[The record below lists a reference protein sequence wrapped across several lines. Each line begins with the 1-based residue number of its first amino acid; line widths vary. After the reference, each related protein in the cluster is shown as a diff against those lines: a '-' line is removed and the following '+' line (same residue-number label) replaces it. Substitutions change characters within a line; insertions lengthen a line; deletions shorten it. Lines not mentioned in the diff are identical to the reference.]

1 MDDKPLFSTTAED
14 EENKDKAIEVAPLPP
29 AEDPTAPINTTP
41 TVNTPTE
48 TPSGRDLG
56 KYVKVVTS
64 LTDGNPD
71 QNVDMLQP
79 DFVGS
84 LGKAFQAMPEEL
96 RSAIN
101 IEQAGRS
108 SAYQAKLYQRYKLGG
123 PLAAPP
129 GHSRHEDGRAV
140 DIGPASGNYRD
151 PAYLSALNW
160 LYQRSEEFGIINPP
174 SIRNRDSGHFQF
186 VRPDPTLKTVAI
198 PYDVSNAIDTA
209 ARKYGLDR
217 RMLYSIAYG
226 ESNYDRSGSSSA
238 GATGLFQ
245 MMPET
250 WGDLVSRYGKN
261 FPEISNW
268 DRKNPMH
275 NALMMGALT
284 RENQAVLHEKLGRD
298 PTPGEIYGA
307 HFLGASGYGRFVSY
321 AKDNPHE
328 PALNGV
334 SPRAVAQNRSV
345 FYRANGQPRT
355 AEEVQTWMDRKA
367 STAPG
372 FNDKNEK
379 LKELITA
386 TQDGYKVIPGV
397 ASTVATAEGAVAP
410 GVAKADAVLA
420 NANEYAARAERQRT
434 RVNAAQNGVS
444 AAADIGYRRI
454 SYEDLFVPPAVNSRD
469 ISKQIEARMDH
480 REATAPFSTLVMDA
494 FKDTNTL
501 SWMFAGAP
509 QMAPDPN
516 FFMTEE
522 MAKKAVEGIDPRFH
536 SWVINSYSAGQ
547 LQKAREDALSFMEGE
562 KRLDEA
568 GLTGMAL
575 RLGTA
580 FLDPVAIGVALG
592 TEGLAAPM
600 LFGKAASVGGK
611 LKAGLLA
618 STGNVAATG
627 ALQLSGDPRITGQ
640 DYLLAGVAGFGLG
653 ALFGKGIKPELP
665 ENQEIAA
672 KASEIVDGLA
682 GPSSAGAAQN
692 LDASFVSPKLDAD
705 WSRLKNDDVWESPV
719 PKALPLWGTVDKAL
733 RSKNPAARLV
743 APHLAEN
750 AVGFKGHGT
759 IPIAASERARRLESS
774 FEARYADAHRT
785 AFQEYLKEVGGGWI
799 ARWTKTGEFA
809 DKVGLAIREKDPAIR
824 EQMSPAARKLADKQ
838 IALQDELLELEKNPG
853 VRMGKEMA
861 SVEGFNEVVNKGS
874 YLMRVWD
881 NAKLKTLGQPKL
893 ARMLRGAI
901 RDEQPDLDERYVR
914 KLADGAAEKMMERT
928 HGLDDYFDR
937 ALSGADEEAL
947 TKVLKELG
955 FTDEDEVEEV
965 LKSFQKVKE
974 KDKENPARA
983 KRRMLLNE
991 TYETEIDGQKYK
1003 LSDFLVND
1011 APALFKARNRQATSR
1026 IALAQVQIRDPK
1038 TGELLV
1044 DGIRSDKDFEH
1055 LIEQVKARGASEGQ
1069 TPRQIADD
1077 EKQLRFIYDYMT
1089 GRLKM
1094 PDNGVMDV
1102 LRLTQ
1107 KFNFSRVMNQVG
1119 FAQIP
1124 EMATSLSHL
1133 GVRASMEHMPEFKR
1147 IIGMSAKELDQ
1158 HGTLDEMQYI
1168 MGQST
1173 AMLRSHITS
1182 RFDDEA
1188 TNGFHKFTKGTAF
1201 DKVEAGLENMNRV
1214 TSTLSGMNG
1223 VTDMLQHWNS
1233 LLVGQTFVNLA
1244 HGAKEVDGRL
1254 VFSNANMRR
1263 LKSLGID
1270 TETSTKFKYKNP
1282 KYKGADMVK
1291 MKAEYDNADKLE
1303 RAKAAGTMKPEDK
1316 KLYDSLKIRLKEV
1329 HLNADVMREA
1339 DLPDIEA
1346 ITSKMDELLE
1356 KNGYKAP
1363 AYPTFKGEA
1372 KFIEGEG
1379 TMLERIARQVKEHA
1393 TTEKG
1398 IYNDKKFKLMNY
1410 NSWTD
1415 LEAREAFIDT
1425 LFRASRRMVQENDV
1439 GQMATWMSTPMAR
1452 ILLQFRTFMMA
1463 GYSKQLLH
1471 NLHHAGA
1478 FGGGTDAQNL
1488 GQTFTYFSASVVFG
1502 SLAYAMQSKIQSL
1515 GRSDADEFLYDED
1528 KGKLTHKNLALA
1540 GVQRAGWSSIIPLV
1554 MDSARV
1560 GELLTGDPLFA
1571 GTRSSGQVSNAIFGN
1586 PTASFAE
1593 SALSIPPMV
1602 GDMIRDGRSP
1612 AQPEL
1617 RKGSSLLPFQNMLG
1631 VQQMYNYL
1639 ISDFDEEKPRQ

>member
-1 MDDKPLFSTTAED
+1 
-14 EENKDKAIEVAPLPP
+14 
-29 AEDPTAPINTTP
+29 
-41 TVNTPTE
+41 
-48 TPSGRDLG
+48 
-56 KYVKVVTS
+56 
-64 LTDGNPD
+64 
-71 QNVDMLQP
+71 
-79 DFVGS
+79 
-84 LGKAFQAMPEEL
+84 
-96 RSAIN
+96 
-101 IEQAGRS
+101 
-108 SAYQAKLYQRYKLGG
+108 
-123 PLAAPP
+123 
-129 GHSRHEDGRAV
+129 
-140 DIGPASGNYRD
+140 
-151 PAYLSALNW
+151 
-160 LYQRSEEFGIINPP
+160 
-174 SIRNRDSGHFQF
+174 
-186 VRPDPTLKTVAI
+186 
-198 PYDVSNAIDTA
+198 
-209 ARKYGLDR
+209 
-217 RMLYSIAYG
+217 
-226 ESNYDRSGSSSA
+226 
-238 GATGLFQ
+238 
-245 MMPET
+245 
-250 WGDLVSRYGKN
+250 
-261 FPEISNW
+261 
-268 DRKNPMH
+268 
-275 NALMMGALT
+275 
-284 RENQAVLHEKLGRD
+284 
-298 PTPGEIYGA
+298 
-307 HFLGASGYGRFVSY
+307 
-321 AKDNPHE
+321 
-328 PALNGV
+328 
-334 SPRAVAQNRSV
+334 
-345 FYRANGQPRT
+345 
-355 AEEVQTWMDRKA
+355 
-367 STAPG
+367 
-372 FNDKNEK
+372 
-379 LKELITA
+379 
-386 TQDGYKVIPGV
+386 
-397 ASTVATAEGAVAP
+397 
-410 GVAKADAVLA
+410 
-420 NANEYAARAERQRT
+420 
-434 RVNAAQNGVS
+434 
-444 AAADIGYRRI
+444 
-454 SYEDLFVPPAVNSRD
+454 
-469 ISKQIEARMDH
+469 
-480 REATAPFSTLVMDA
+480 
-494 FKDTNTL
+494 
-501 SWMFAGAP
+501 
-509 QMAPDPN
+509 
-516 FFMTEE
+516 
-522 MAKKAVEGIDPRFH
+522 
-536 SWVINSYSAGQ
+536 
-547 LQKAREDALSFMEGE
+547 
-562 KRLDEA
+562 
-568 GLTGMAL
+568 
-575 RLGTA
+575 
-580 FLDPVAIGVALG
+580 
-592 TEGLAAPM
+592 
-600 LFGKAASVGGK
+600 
-611 LKAGLLA
+611 
-618 STGNVAATG
+618 
-627 ALQLSGDPRITGQ
+627 
-640 DYLLAGVAGFGLG
+640 
-653 ALFGKGIKPELP
+653 
-665 ENQEIAA
+665 
-672 KASEIVDGLA
+672 
-682 GPSSAGAAQN
+682 
-692 LDASFVSPKLDAD
+692 
-705 WSRLKNDDVWESPV
+705 
-719 PKALPLWGTVDKAL
+719 
-733 RSKNPAARLV
+733 
-743 APHLAEN
+743 
-750 AVGFKGHGT
+750 
-759 IPIAASERARRLESS
+759 
-774 FEARYADAHRT
+774 
-785 AFQEYLKEVGGGWI
+785 
-799 ARWTKTGEFA
+799 
-809 DKVGLAIREKDPAIR
+809 
-824 EQMSPAARKLADKQ
+824 
-838 IALQDELLELEKNPG
+838 
-853 VRMGKEMA
+853 
-861 SVEGFNEVVNKGS
+861 
-874 YLMRVWD
+874 
-881 NAKLKTLGQPKL
+881 
-893 ARMLRGAI
+893 
-901 RDEQPDLDERYVR
+901 
-914 KLADGAAEKMMERT
+914 
-928 HGLDDYFDR
+928 
-937 ALSGADEEAL
+937 
-947 TKVLKELG
+947 
-955 FTDEDEVEEV
+955 
-965 LKSFQKVKE
+965 
-974 KDKENPARA
+974 
-983 KRRMLLNE
+983 
-991 TYETEIDGQKYK
+991 
-1003 LSDFLVND
+1003 
-1011 APALFKARNRQATSR
+1011 
-1026 IALAQVQIRDPK
+1026 
-1038 TGELLV
+1038 
-1044 DGIRSDKDFEH
+1044 
-1055 LIEQVKARGASEGQ
+1055 
-1069 TPRQIADD
+1069 
-1077 EKQLRFIYDYMT
+1077 
-1089 GRLKM
+1089 
-1094 PDNGVMDV
+1094 
-1102 LRLTQ
+1102 
-1107 KFNFSRVMNQVG
+1107 
-1119 FAQIP
+1119 
-1124 EMATSLSHL
+1124 
-1133 GVRASMEHMPEFKR
+1133 MEHMPEFKR